1 MPRLEPKLKHEKQTR
16 SNRFTE
22 VDIEERD
29 VPMHRAYGKTRKYH
43 PRLERLKENILRGIL
58 LYFLFYVALIG
69 VLVLYVMLAFSDVMA
84 FLVAT
89 PITVA
94 LLLILT
100 RTPRKRMKF
109 LRKLK
114 RFCKKNQYTL
124 TFNRRFF
131 ACFLWEKDAKAD
143 FTLKT
148 RTHTY
153 YVKFATAAKRNSDFI
168 FISKTEMLYRK
179 LRLNNK
185 FTVAFNLQPKI
196 KKLTVSFPEE
206 AYGENATAVI
216 LLNPVPRDIAIKDKD
231 GSTVATGDGENRFG
245 YLIYGGTGFL
255 EAVTRNENKT
265 TFRF

>member
-1 MPRLEPKLKHEKQTR
+1 MPRLEPKLKHEKQAR

-29 VPMHRAYGKTRKYH
+29 VPMHRAYGKTRKVY
-43 PRLERLKENILRGIL
+43 PRLEKLKENVLRGIL
-58 LYFLFYVALIG
+58 LYFLLYVAFIALLI
-69 VLVLYVMLAFSDVMA
+69 LYVMLACSDVMS
-84 FLVAT
+84 FCIVT

-94 LLLILT
+94 LLIILT
-100 RTPRKRMKF
+100 RTPRKRIRF

-114 RFCKKNQYTL
+114 KFCKKNNYTL

-148 RTHTY
+148 RTHIY
-153 YVKFATAAKRNSDFI
+153 FVKFATAAKRNSDII
-168 FISKTEMLYRK
+168 FLSKTEMLYRK

-185 FTVAFNLQPKI
+185 FTVAFNLQPKV
-196 KKLTVSFPEE
+196 KKLTVSFPDE
-206 AYGENATAVI
+206 AYEENATAVI

-231 GSTVATGDGENRFG
+231 GSTVATGDGEDRFG
-245 YLIYGGTGFL
+245 YSIYGGTGFL
-255 EAVTRNENKT
+255 EAVTRNENNSNFK
-265 TFRF
+265 F